1 MGSVWDNVCEELLW
15 MVVVGWVVRRACS
28 CFKERGV
35 IDQTI
40 TGAHARDST
49 KTAPVMIGYSFCF
62 FARKF
67 CTFFGRLSYLFLVIE
82 PF

>member
-1 MGSVWDNVCEELLW
+1 MDGGG
-15 MVVVGWVVRRACS
+15 VGWWCVGRAVVS
-28 CFKERGV
+28 KRGV

-67 CTFFGRLSYLFLVIE
+67 CTFFGRLSCFC
-82 PF
+82 